1 MLQLILMKIALN
13 DFEKDKSVLFIFL
26 KNHF

>member
-26 KNHF
+26 KNH

>member
-26 KNHF
+26 KN